1 MRKWKLIKRS
11 VKKME
16 RSDIYLIVNSSS
28 SGREWVGEGDEAEL
42 LSIILCICVFFFL
55 LITCL

>member
-1 MRKWKLIKRS
+1 
-11 VKKME
+11 ME